1 MYSIPAHRC
10 YAETTI
16 KKSRFIA
23 CADKVVDRDATKSFL
38 ESIQTEFPD
47 ARHYCWAYLLGEPGS
62 ATAVAAS
69 DDGEP
74 SGTAGKPILN
84 VLSHKEIGDV
94 MVIVVRYF
102 GGVKLG
108 ASGLI
113 RAYAGSAQA
122 VIEKL
127 PLQKQIDCETLH
139 LEVSFD
145 QEQFLRHWL
154 HKHGGS
160 IVSLEYLQDVHC
172 VIEVPVT
179 SSADLLQISNA
190 RGWKSRTGK
199 ALEIRETDTL

>member
-10 YAETTI
+10 YAEKTI

-23 CADKVVDRDATKSFL
+23 CADKVADRDATKSFL
-38 ESIQTEFPD
+38 QSIQTEFPD
-47 ARHYCWAYLLGEPGS
+47 ARHYCWAYRLGAPKS

-127 PLQKQIDCETLH
+127 PLQVQIDYETLR
-139 LEVSFD
+139 LDISFD

-154 HKHGGS
+154 RNQGGL
-160 IVSLEYLQDVHC
+160 IVSLWYLETVQC
-172 VIEVPVT
+172 VVEVPVT
-179 SSADLLQISNA
+179 SSSDFFQICNA
-190 RGWKSRTGK
+190 KGWKVSTGGTQDARQTD
-199 ALEIRETDTL
+199 AL